1 MPHSSFSSDLTFR
14 GISFTLVIT
23 ECPAPWGRSSVG
35 RALEWHSRG
44 RGFDSHR
51 LHHSTRGEPPLAH
64 GRPLRYQ
71 QHVTRVEWCPELV
84 EGLLFVQIRLA
95 VNHRS
100 LPSDLSLR
108 LSVRVE
114 DMALRLGPSAVL
126 RASRPLRKG
135 TDPYVKNYLISAL
148 TSGSCDVICSRVE
161 WCLGVLR
168 LHAFLRGRQFLRRLH
183 TEPRYPHKNSQRW
196 TRRRTHLQ
204 APSVPSRL
212 F

>member
-1 MPHSSFSSDLTFR
+1 MLAIAAKVRSQCVLKGQFNMPHSSFSSDLTFR

-95 VNHRS
+95 VNHAAFGSELEAQRQGRRHG
-100 LPSDLSLR
+100 PSTWSFSCAQGKQATKEGNR
-108 LSVRVE
+108 SVRE
-114 DMALRLGPSAVL
+114 ELPHIGSYLG
-126 RASRPLRKG
+126 
-135 TDPYVKNYLISAL
+135 
-148 TSGSCDVICSRVE
+148 
-161 WCLGVLR
+161 
-168 LHAFLRGRQFLRRLH
+168 FM
-183 TEPRYPHKNSQRW
+183 
-196 TRRRTHLQ
+196 
-204 APSVPSRL
+204 
-212 F
+212 